1 MRSTRSTRSLINA
14 LIVSLIIMPPKKNI
28 SLTDIQKYELCLH
41 AQNNKK
47 NRTQYVDWVE
57 QKWGVRVNESTI
69 TRILQSKDKR
79 LTEEVTK
86 PEAKR
91 HKAVNVPELE
101 LALKEFVLCYQNKTI
116 LSDAILIE
124 KAKLLANELEVPQGT
139 LQVSFSHF

>member
-1 MRSTRSTRSLINA
+1 MCSTHNTCSTRSSIND
-14 LIVSLIIMPPKKNI
+14 SLIIMPPKRI
-28 SLTDIQKYELCLH
+28 TLTDIQKYELCLH
-41 AQNNKK
+41 AQTNKK

>member
-1 MRSTRSTRSLINA
+1 M
-14 LIVSLIIMPPKKNI
+14 PKKNTAL
-28 SLTDIQKYELCLH
+28 SDIQKYELCLY
-41 AQNNKK
+41 ARDNKK
-47 NRTQYVDWVE
+47 TQAQYVDWIE

-69 TRILQSKDKR
+69 TRILQSKDKW

-101 LALKEFVLCYQNKTI
+101 LALKEFVLCYQNKMI

-124 KAKLLANELEVPQGT
+124 KAKLLANELEVPQET

>member
-1 MRSTRSTRSLINA
+1 MRSTRSTRSTRSSIND
-14 LIVSLIIMPPKKNI
+14 SLIIMPPKKI
-28 SLTDIQKYELCLH
+28 TLTDIQKYELCLH

-69 TRILQSKDKR
+69 TRILQSKDKQ

-86 PEAKR
+86 PEAKC

>member
-1 MRSTRSTRSLINA
+1 MRSLIN
-14 LIVSLIIMPPKKNI
+14 ISLIMPPKKNI
-28 SLTDIQKYELCLH
+28 TLTDIQKYELCLH
-41 AQNNKK
+41 ARDNKK
-47 NRTQYVDWVE
+47 TRTQYVDWVE

-116 LSDAILIE
+116 LSDAIIIE

-139 LQVSFSHF
+139 LQVSFFYF